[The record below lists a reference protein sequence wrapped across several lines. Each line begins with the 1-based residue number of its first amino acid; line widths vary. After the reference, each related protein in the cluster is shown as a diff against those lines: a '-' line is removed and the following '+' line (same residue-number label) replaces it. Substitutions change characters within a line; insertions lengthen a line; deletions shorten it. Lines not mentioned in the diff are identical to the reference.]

1 MSVLSFF
8 LSLTAA
14 VGLATSDALTQRF
27 FSDFSAYE
35 MGLIRLAY
43 TVPWLLV
50 ASLFVSPVRTDAV
63 FWICVLTGL
72 PLEVLAFLCYM
83 KALKVSP
90 LSLSVPFL
98 AFTPGFIL
106 LTGWLILGETV
117 SGGGL
122 GGITLIIAGSYCL
135 NISSFKQGVLQ
146 PFHAIIREPGSRLM
160 LLVSLIYAFTATL
173 GKLALLHSSPSYF
186 GIVYYLLL
194 TALMFAGLAFT
205 GKSPGT
211 ILRTRAPVMALALGA
226 TVAVTVFSHM
236 LAISLTKAA
245 YMIALKRT
253 SLIIG
258 VLYGAWWFREEKI
271 MERLSGALLM
281 VAGAILI
288 GLFG

>member
-1 MSVLSFF
+1 MSILSFI

-14 VGLATSDALTQRF
+14 VGLATSDALTKRY

-90 LSLSVPFL
+90 LSLSLPFL

-106 LTGWLILGETV
+106 MTGWLILGETV

-122 GGITLIIAGSYCL
+122 AGIILIITGSYCL
-135 NISSFKQGVLQ
+135 NISSLKQGAFQ
-146 PFHAIIREPGSRLM
+146 PLYAIMREPGSRLM

-186 GIVYYLLL
+186 AIVYYLLL
-194 TALMFAGLAFT
+194 TTLMFAGSAFT
-205 GKSPGT
+205 GKKPGVV
-211 ILRTRAPVMALALGA
+211 LRTGTPVMALLLGA

-236 LAISLTKAA
+236 LAISLTQAA

-253 SLIIG
+253 SLIFG
-258 VLYGAWWFREEKI
+258 VLYGAFWFREEKI
-271 MERLSGALLM
+271 TERLMGALLM
-281 VAGAILI
+281 FAGAMLI
-288 GLFG
+288 GFFS